1 MKKVLLIA
9 VVAVFTASA
18 AFSQD
23 VYKQTGGEK
32 NLEVLFAP
40 LGGSPIGINGI
51 KFRSFTSATTAFRGE
66 VFLGFNSS
74 ADKRIE
80 LDSDNEE
87 RELKDSESGFDI
99 TVNAG
104 IENHFAGT
112 DRLSPYVGIVG
123 VIGFSNST
131 EKMEFLN
138 NTDIEE
144 NKTTNGSLSFGA
156 NAVAGCDFYFADNI
170 YLGAELGFG
179 ALFTTEFDTKT
190 ESTVEGS
197 ETEETPNGNSFSVG
211 PNAVGAIRL
220 GFLF

>member
-9 VVAVFTASA
+9 VAALFAASA
-18 AFSQD
+18 AQSQD

-51 KFRSFTSATTAFRGE
+51 KFRTFTSATTAIRGE

-74 ADKRIE
+74 ADKRLE
-80 LDSDNEE
+80 TDSEGDEQ
-87 RELKDSESGFDI
+87 ELKDSESAFDI
-99 TVNAG
+99 SVNIG

-112 DRLSPYVGIVG
+112 DRLSPYVGVVGIV
-123 VIGFSNST
+123 GFSNST
-131 EKMEFLN
+131 EKSEFLSG
-138 NTDIEE
+138 TDIEE
-144 NKTTNGSLSFGA
+144 GTTKNGSLSFGA

-170 YLGAELGFG
+170 YIGAELGFG
-179 ALFTTEFDTKT
+179 ALFTTEFDTKQ

-197 ETEETPNGNSFSVG
+197 ETIETPNGNSFSIG
-211 PNAVGAIRL
+211 PNVVGA
-220 GFLF
+220 

>member
-51 KFRSFTSATTAFRGE
+51 KFRSFTSATSAFRGE

-74 ADKRIE
+74 TDKSIDF
-80 LDSDNEE
+80 DSDGDE

-99 TVNAG
+99 SVNLG

-123 VIGFSNST
+123 VVGFSNST
-131 EKMEFLN
+131 DKAEELN
-138 NTDIEE
+138 GTDLDEV
-144 NKTTNGSLSFGA
+144 KTTNGSLSFGA
-156 NAVAGCDFYFADNI
+156 NAVAGVDFYFADNI

-179 ALFTTEFDTKT
+179 ALFTTEFDTKI
-190 ESTVEGS
+190 ESTQDGVDTQEN
-197 ETEETPNGNSFSVG
+197 PNGNSLSVG